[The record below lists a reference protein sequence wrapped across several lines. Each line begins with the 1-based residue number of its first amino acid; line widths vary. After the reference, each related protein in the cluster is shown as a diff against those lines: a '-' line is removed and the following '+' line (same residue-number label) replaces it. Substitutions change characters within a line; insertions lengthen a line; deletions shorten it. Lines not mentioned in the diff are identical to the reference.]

1 MSIDVDLEVLVS
13 SSKDSVG
20 PVVWLLQGL
29 PHHIMADKDMG
40 ARGEIFADMY
50 IPFGLYAYW
59 SSSKIT
65 HGIPEACNECC
76 RIRWRIG

>member
-29 PHHIMADKDMG
+29 PHRIMADKDMG
-40 ARGEIFADMY
+40 A
-50 IPFGLYAYW
+50 
-59 SSSKIT
+59 
-65 HGIPEACNECC
+65 
-76 RIRWRIG
+76 